1 MSADHRKPLVAFVVL
16 AFAAAAI
23 VGIQRAEAHAGRFV
37 AAVVGTSVRVQGTL
51 TTDVAPVEAA
61 IRAAG
66 LGPAFSSLDRV
77 LRGGVSEPLETAP
90 VEAAVTAPRV
100 AEPGLPADTV
110 SRGRAASSTAAEGNG
125 RGRGHGRGPEAA
137 TEHGKKAGS
146 GKSAQVQSGQTRK
159 RDDATPAQPRMTAR
173 HTASERTPDPDGA
186 GRAAHE
192 PAGLG
197 NGRPG
202 WVERASR
209 EADRRRPGQ
218 LGWVRAIHPAPGGSD
233 R

>member
-23 VGIQRAEAHAGRFV
+23 VGIQRAEAQAGRFL

-51 TTDVAPVEAA
+51 SSDDGPVEAA

-77 LRGGVSEPLETAP
+77 LRGGVTEPFETAP
-90 VEAAVTAPRV
+90 VEAAVAHRV
-100 AEPGLPADTV
+100 AEPGLPAETAG
-110 SRGRAASSTAAEGNG
+110 RGRAASTAAAEGNG
-125 RGRGHGRGPEAA
+125 RGRGHGRGIEAA
-137 TEHGKKAGS
+137 TEHGKTAGS
-146 GKSAQVQSGQTRK
+146 VKAAEGKSGQAGK
-159 RDDATPAQPRMTAR
+159 RGDATPARPRTTAR
-173 HTASERTPDPDGA
+173 HTARERVPDPDGA

-218 LGWVRAIHPAPGGSD
+218 RGWVRAVHTAPGGSA

>member
-1 MSADHRKPLVAFVVL
+1 VSADHRKPLVAFVAL

-23 VGIQRAEAHAGRFV
+23 VGIQRAEAHAGRFL

-77 LRGGVSEPLETAP
+77 LRGGVSEPLETLS
-90 VEAAVTAPRV
+90 VETAVAAHRV
-100 AEPGLPADTV
+100 AERGLPADTV
-110 SRGRAASSTAAEGNG
+110 SRGRAASATAAVGNG

-146 GKSAQVQSGQTRK
+146 GKSAQGQAGQTGK
-159 RDDATPAQPRMTAR
+159 RVATPAQPRMTAR
-173 HTASERTPDPDGA
+173 HTASERIPAQDGA
-186 GRAAHE
+186 DRAAHE

-197 NGRPG
+197 NGPV

-209 EADRRRPGQ
+209 GADRRRPAPR
-218 LGWVRAIHPAPGGSD
+218 GWMRAVHHASGGSA